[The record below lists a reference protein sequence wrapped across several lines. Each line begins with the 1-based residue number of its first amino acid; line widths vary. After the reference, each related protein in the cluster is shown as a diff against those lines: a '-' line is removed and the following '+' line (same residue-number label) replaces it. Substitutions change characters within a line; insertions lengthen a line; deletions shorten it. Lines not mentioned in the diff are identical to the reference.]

1 MNIFLHVPAEIS
13 YELVSRK
20 STRSY
25 TDKKHDEHEG
35 DINHLRKTVETY
47 EQLCK
52 LFPKDFKIVK
62 CTEKK
67 RLLSIP
73 AINNL
78 IWDVIKPILPKPQN
92 KPQSR
97 MIRLDKALPE
107 QQPAPANP
115 IIISTTS
122 SQNDLLKT
130 SLKGLSLLEARR
142 FLKTLTTKS
151 RLVVPKRP
159 SSQSLFIPSGMP
171 AKLTNT
177 YRQTQMKILS
187 NYQIISKT
195 VGAELAHAVLPLSYI
210 TDVDVKGTSSQW
222 LKLHL
227 DMCEYPSAETI
238 KLSSSLVKQLSKRW
252 PSIFTKFSIASS
264 DKFKPKP
271 ELLNQSASQSTDLIL
286 VSLTSPT
293 PRNEL
298 DILIDAMYMSSDLS
312 RSEIASN
319 LDSLSYQQKS
329 DSLSNYLKA
338 DSVERETLIGKISY
352 ELDLITSGVELVYLL
367 GLEIFEDVQI

>member
-1 MNIFLHVPAEIS
+1 
-13 YELVSRK
+13 
-20 STRSY
+20 
-25 TDKKHDEHEG
+25 
-35 DINHLRKTVETY
+35 
-47 EQLCK
+47 
-52 LFPKDFKIVK
+52 
-62 CTEKK
+62 
-67 RLLSIP
+67 
-73 AINNL
+73 
-78 IWDVIKPILPKPQN
+78 
-92 KPQSR
+92 

-151 RLVVPKRP
+151 KLVVPKRP

-252 PSIFTKFSIASS
+252 PSNSTKFSIASS

-329 DSLSNYLKA
+329 DSLSDYLKA

-352 ELDLITSGVELVYLL
+352 ELDFFLGRFWRFGLLICFCLAVSNGVDKLIIIEPMMGCTSSILSSITLTIISCSFELLSAVCRSLKKPLMPSVTCQRSLFPNKTVYWASC
-367 GLEIFEDVQI
+367 